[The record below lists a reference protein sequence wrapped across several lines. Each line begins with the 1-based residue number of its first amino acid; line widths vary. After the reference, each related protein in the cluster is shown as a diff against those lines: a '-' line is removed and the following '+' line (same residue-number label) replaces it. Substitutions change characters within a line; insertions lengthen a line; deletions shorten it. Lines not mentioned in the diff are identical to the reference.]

1 MTDCSIC
8 LSPVIDYPAPTG
20 SLATGSHHTSCGHTF
35 HPKCIWKWYTDR
47 KKSTC
52 PICRKG
58 AVEEEGLAPES
69 EPQDASDAEEQ
80 DAFDDGGAVRIT
92 LIGMEILMYQH
103 GARLGVT
110 PSVREE
116 VGFDEFSQAIITR
129 YEFERIL
136 TEQDGNP
143 FSDAEWNHISAVYP
157 LLPDDDGP
165 AVPRL
170 TLSNLEPEAAPPP
183 LVGRSDVARED
194 EEAWA
199 LILQSA
205 HANLERYPLPVVE
218 EEAPRFTLERHNIQG
233 LLQQHGSSATVAEF
247 FNEDLGDEDETH
259 VINMTA
265 ESLNARFASLGA
277 TCVDLVELVNAH
289 APFAWGARAP
299 HLHCVEKNDV

>member
-20 SLATGSHHTSCGHTF
+20 LLATGSHHTSCGHTF
-35 HPKCIWKWYTDR
+35 HPKCIWKWYADR
-47 KKSTC
+47 EQSTC

-58 AVEEEGLAPES
+58 AVEEEGLAS
-69 EPQDASDAEEQ
+69 EADAEEEHDDEEQ
-80 DAFDDGGAVRIT
+80 DNFDDGGAIRIT
-92 LIGMEILMYQH
+92 LIGMEIVMYQQ
-103 GARLGVT
+103 GAHTGVT
-110 PSVREE
+110 PTVREE
-116 VGFDEFSQAIITR
+116 VGFGEFNEAIVTR

-136 TEQDGNP
+136 REQGGNP
-143 FSDAEWNHISAVYP
+143 FSDALWTQIMSIYP
-157 LLPDDDGP
+157 LLRDDDVP
-165 AVPRL
+165 TVPLAVVPPL
-170 TLSNLEPEAAPPP
+170 ILSNLEPEAAP

-194 EEAWA
+194 EEAWG
-199 LILQSA
+199 LIMQS
-205 HANLERYPLPVVE
+205 PVVE

-247 FNEDLGDEDETH
+247 FNEDLGDEEETY

-265 ESLNARFASLGA
+265 ESINARFASLGA
-277 TCVDLVELVNAH
+277 TRIDLVELVNIH